1 MCIRDRE
8 YADRYFDDESVRQM
22 YENHQVSAEA
32 QDAYRDAGF
41 PFMGLPEEVGGI
53 PTDHVTLGLM
63 TEKLY
68 EFTGAMTPFMTGML
82 ACADLAE
89 FGTPEQSA
97 VIMEEYEKSGQSV
110 AALCLSEP
118 AAGSDNMGMTMT
130 SKKQADGTYVL
141 NGQKTWVTNGA
152 DVPYFIVICKDEEP
166 ARENNKMSLW
176 LVKRETEGVSTAHL
190 TKLGQHTVPFVDV
203 FFDNVVVEESQ
214 RIGEAGAGWLLLMK
228 NFEFERC
235 LVVAQGLGLAQ
246 AAQND
251 AIAYAK
257 ERIAFGKPIITNPRV
272 QGLIEQNEIMLQQTR
287 HWLYYCLW
295 KLDQG
300 QSINADIAMLKS
312 WGTRAH
318 LQIADNAIE
327 VYGTDTAASVIL
339 RKFVLVAFGVTFVV
353 ICSLAVRVRLWT
365 TSPVVSWLRSTR
377 QSSPPLHLHSFRKA
391 TPIWG
396 RFFLRLCT
404 VYLVSFP
411 LS

>member
-1 MCIRDRE
+1 MDFSLTDEQQLLVESLQE
-8 YADRYFDDESVRQM
+8 YAERYFDDQSVMDM
-22 YENHQVSAEA
+22 YEAHQVPAEA

-89 FGTPEQSA
+89 FGTPEQAA

-118 AAGSDNMGMTMT
+118 AAGSDNMGMTCVT
-130 SKKQADGTYVL
+130 KKQADGSFIL
-141 NGQKTWVTNGA
+141 SGQKTWVTNGA
-152 DVPYFIVICKDEEP
+152 DVPYLIVIAKDED
-166 ARENNKMSLW
+166 ASRENSKMSLW
-176 LVKRETEGVSTAHL
+176 LVKRETPGISTAHL
-190 TKLGQHTVPFVDV
+190 TKIGQHTVPFVEV
-203 FFDNVVVEESQ
+203 YFDDVVVTEDQ

-251 AIAYAK
+251 AVKYAK
-257 ERIAFGKPIITNPRV
+257 ERIAFNKPIITNPRV
-272 QGLIEQNEIMLQQTR
+272 QDLIEENEIILQQTR

-300 QSINADIAMLKS
+300 ESINADIAMLKS
-312 WGTRAH
+312 WSTRAH
-318 LQIADNAIE
+318 VKLADNAIE
-327 VYGTDTAASVIL
+327 I
-339 RKFVLVAFGVTFVV
+339 FGGLGYTEE
-353 ICSLAVRVRLWT
+353 VRVGRIWRD
-365 TSPVVSWLRSTR
+365 LRGNMLAGGTCEVMDYI
-377 QSSPPLHLHSFRKA
+377 A
-391 TPIWG
+391 G
-396 RFFLRLCT
+396 RA
-404 VYLVSFP
+404 VPKWYAD
-411 LS
+411 

>member
-1 MCIRDRE
+1 MDFSLTDEQQLLVESLQE
-8 YADRYFDDESVRQM
+8 YAERYFDDQSVMDM
-22 YENHQVSAEA
+22 YEAHQVPAEA

-89 FGTPEQSA
+89 FGTPEQAA

-118 AAGSDNMGMTMT
+118 AAGSDNMGMTCVT
-130 SKKQADGTYVL
+130 KKQADGSFIL
-141 NGQKTWVTNGA
+141 SGQKTWVTNGA
-152 DVPYFIVICKDEEP
+152 DVPYLIVIAKDED
-166 ARENNKMSLW
+166 ASRENTKMSLW
-176 LVKRETEGVSTAHL
+176 LVKRETPGISTAHL
-190 TKLGQHTVPFVDV
+190 TKIGQHTVPFVEV
-203 FFDNVVVEESQ
+203 YFDDVVVTEDQ

-251 AIAYAK
+251 AVKYAK
-257 ERIAFGKPIITNPRV
+257 ERIAFNKPIITNPRV
-272 QGLIEQNEIMLQQTR
+272 QDLIEENEIILQQTR

-300 QSINADIAMLKS
+300 ESINADIAMLKS

-318 LQIADNAIE
+318 VKLADNAIE
-327 VYGTDTAASVIL
+327 I
-339 RKFVLVAFGVTFVV
+339 FGGLGYTEE
-353 ICSLAVRVRLWT
+353 VRVGRIWRD
-365 TSPVVSWLRSTR
+365 LRGNMLAGGTCEVMDYI
-377 QSSPPLHLHSFRKA
+377 A
-391 TPIWG
+391 G
-396 RFFLRLCT
+396 RA
-404 VYLVSFP
+404 VPKWYAD
-411 LS
+411 

>member
-1 MCIRDRE
+1 MDFSLTDEQQLLVESLQE
-8 YADRYFDDESVRQM
+8 YAERYFDDQSVMDM
-22 YENHQVSAEA
+22 YEAHQVPAEA

-53 PTDHVTLGLM
+53 PPDHVTLGLM

-89 FGTPEQSA
+89 FGTPEQAA

-118 AAGSDNMGMTMT
+118 AAGSDNMGMTCVT
-130 SKKQADGTYVL
+130 KKQADGSFIL
-141 NGQKTWVTNGA
+141 SGQKTWVTNGA
-152 DVPYFIVICKDEEP
+152 DVPYLIVIAKDED
-166 ARENNKMSLW
+166 ASRDNTKMSLW
-176 LVKRETEGVSTAHL
+176 LVKRETPGISTAHL
-190 TKLGQHTVPFVDV
+190 TKIGQHTVPFVEV
-203 FFDNVVVEESQ
+203 YFDDVVVTEDQ

-251 AIAYAK
+251 AVKYAK
-257 ERIAFGKPIITNPRV
+257 ERIAFNKPIITNPRV
-272 QGLIEQNEIMLQQTR
+272 QDLIEENEIILQQTR

-300 QSINADIAMLKS
+300 ESINADIAMLKS

-318 LQIADNAIE
+318 VQLADNAIE
-327 VYGTDTAASVIL
+327 I
-339 RKFVLVAFGVTFVV
+339 FGGLGYTEE
-353 ICSLAVRVRLWT
+353 VRVGRIWRD
-365 TSPVVSWLRSTR
+365 LRGNMLAGGTCEVMDYI
-377 QSSPPLHLHSFRKA
+377 A
-391 TPIWG
+391 G
-396 RFFLRLCT
+396 RAIPKW
-404 VYLVSFP
+404 YAD
-411 LS
+411 

>member
-1 MCIRDRE
+1 MDFSFSEDQELMIDSIKE
-8 YADRYFDDESVRQM
+8 FAATYFTDEAVKEM
-22 YENHQVSAEA
+22 YEVHHGVPDEV
-32 QDAYRDAGF
+32 QDAYRDLGF
-41 PFMGLPEEVGGI
+41 AFMGLPEEVGGI
-53 PTDHVTLGLM
+53 PATRIDLGILTETL
-63 TEKLY
+63 Y
-68 EFTGAMTPFMTGML
+68 RATGCMTPFMTAML
-82 ACADLAE
+82 AAYDVAE
-89 FGTPEQSA
+89 FGSEEQCQLI
-97 VIMEEYEKSGQSV
+97 VDHYEKTGNCF
-110 AALCLSEP
+110 AAMCLSEP
-118 AAGSDNMGMTMT
+118 GAGSDNMGMTMT

-152 DVPYFIVICKDEEP
+152 DVPYFIVICKDEDP

-327 VYGTDTAASVIL
+327 VYGGLGYTEEGRVGRIWRDL
-339 RKFVLVAFGVTFVV
+339 RGNM
-353 ICSLAVRVRLWT
+353 LAGGTCEVMDYI
-365 TSPVVSWLRSTR
+365 
-377 QSSPPLHLHSFRKA
+377 A
-391 TPIWG
+391 G
-396 RFFLRLCT
+396 RAIPKL
-404 VYLVSFP
+404 YK
-411 LS
+411 

>member
-1 MCIRDRE
+1 MDFSLTDEQQLLVESLQE
-8 YADRYFDDESVRQM
+8 YAERYFDDQSVMDM
-22 YENHQVSAEA
+22 YEAHQVPAEA

-53 PTDHVTLGLM
+53 PTEHVTLGLM

-89 FGTPEQSA
+89 FGTPEQAA

-118 AAGSDNMGMTMT
+118 AAGSDNMGMTCVT
-130 SKKQADGTYVL
+130 KKQADGSFIL
-141 NGQKTWVTNGA
+141 SGQKTWVTNGA
-152 DVPYFIVICKDEEP
+152 DVPYLIVIAKDED
-166 ARENNKMSLW
+166 ASRDNTKMSLW
-176 LVKRETEGVSTAHL
+176 LVKRETPGISTAHL
-190 TKLGQHTVPFVDV
+190 TKIGQHTVPFVEV
-203 FFDNVVVEESQ
+203 YFDDVVVTEDQ

-251 AIAYAK
+251 AVKYAK
-257 ERIAFGKPIITNPRV
+257 ERIAFNKPIITNPRV
-272 QGLIEQNEIMLQQTR
+272 QDLIEENEIILQQTR

-300 QSINADIAMLKS
+300 ESINADIAMLKS

-318 LQIADNAIE
+318 VQLADNAIE
-327 VYGTDTAASVIL
+327 I
-339 RKFVLVAFGVTFVV
+339 FGGLGYTEE
-353 ICSLAVRVRLWT
+353 VRVGRIWRD
-365 TSPVVSWLRSTR
+365 LRGNMLAGGTCEVMDYI
-377 QSSPPLHLHSFRKA
+377 A
-391 TPIWG
+391 G
-396 RFFLRLCT
+396 RAIPKW
-404 VYLVSFP
+404 YAD
-411 LS
+411 

>member
-1 MCIRDRE
+1 MDFSLTDEQQLLVESLQE
-8 YADRYFDDESVRQM
+8 YAERYFDDQSVMDM
-22 YENHQVSAEA
+22 YEAHQVPAEA

-89 FGTPEQSA
+89 FGTPEQAA

-118 AAGSDNMGMTMT
+118 AAGSDNMGMTCVT
-130 SKKQADGTYVL
+130 KKQADGSFIL
-141 NGQKTWVTNGA
+141 SGQKTWVTNGA
-152 DVPYFIVICKDEEP
+152 DVPYLIVIAKDED
-166 ARENNKMSLW
+166 ASRDNTKMSLW
-176 LVKRETEGVSTAHL
+176 LVKRETPGISTAHL
-190 TKLGQHTVPFVDV
+190 TKIGQHTVPFVEV
-203 FFDNVVVEESQ
+203 YFDDVVVTEDQ

-251 AIAYAK
+251 AVKYAK
-257 ERIAFGKPIITNPRV
+257 ERIAFNKPIITNPRV
-272 QGLIEQNEIMLQQTR
+272 QDLIEENEIILQQTR

-300 QSINADIAMLKS
+300 ESINADIAMLKS

-318 LQIADNAIE
+318 VQLADNAIE
-327 VYGTDTAASVIL
+327 I
-339 RKFVLVAFGVTFVV
+339 FGGLGYTEE
-353 ICSLAVRVRLWT
+353 VRVGRIWRD
-365 TSPVVSWLRSTR
+365 LRGNMLAGGTCEVMDYI
-377 QSSPPLHLHSFRKA
+377 A
-391 TPIWG
+391 G
-396 RFFLRLCT
+396 RAIPKW
-404 VYLVSFP
+404 YAD
-411 LS
+411 

>member
-1 MCIRDRE
+1 MDFSLTDEQQLLVESLQE
-8 YADRYFDDESVRQM
+8 YAERYFDDQSVMDM
-22 YENHQVSAEA
+22 YEAHQVPAEA

-89 FGTPEQSA
+89 FGTPEQAA

-118 AAGSDNMGMTMT
+118 AAGSDNMGMTCVT
-130 SKKQADGTYVL
+130 KKQADGSFIL
-141 NGQKTWVTNGA
+141 SGQKTWVTNGA
-152 DVPYFIVICKDEEP
+152 DVPYLIVIAKDED
-166 ARENNKMSLW
+166 ASRDNTKMSVW
-176 LVKRETEGVSTAHL
+176 LVKRETPGISTAHL
-190 TKLGQHTVPFVDV
+190 TKIGQHTVPFVEV
-203 FFDNVVVEESQ
+203 YFDDVVVTEDQ

-251 AIAYAK
+251 AVKYAK
-257 ERIAFGKPIITNPRV
+257 ERIAFNKPIITNPRV
-272 QGLIEQNEIMLQQTR
+272 QDLIEENEIILQQTR

-300 QSINADIAMLKS
+300 ESINADIAMLKS

-318 LQIADNAIE
+318 VQLADNAIE
-327 VYGTDTAASVIL
+327 I
-339 RKFVLVAFGVTFVV
+339 FGGLGYTEE
-353 ICSLAVRVRLWT
+353 VRVGRIWRD
-365 TSPVVSWLRSTR
+365 LRGNMLAGGTCEVMDYI
-377 QSSPPLHLHSFRKA
+377 A
-391 TPIWG
+391 G
-396 RFFLRLCT
+396 RAIPKW
-404 VYLVSFP
+404 YAD
-411 LS
+411 

>member
-1 MCIRDRE
+1 MDFSLTDEQQLLVESLQE
-8 YADRYFDDESVRQM
+8 YAERYFDDQSVMDM
-22 YENHQVSAEA
+22 YEAHQVPAEA

-89 FGTPEQSA
+89 FGTPEQAA

-118 AAGSDNMGMTMT
+118 AAGSDNMGMTCVT
-130 SKKQADGTYVL
+130 KKQADGSFIL
-141 NGQKTWVTNGA
+141 SGQKTWVTNGA
-152 DVPYFIVICKDEEP
+152 DVPYLIVIAKDED
-166 ARENNKMSLW
+166 ASRDNTKMSLW
-176 LVKRETEGVSTAHL
+176 LVKRETPGISTAHL
-190 TKLGQHTVPFVDV
+190 TKIGQHTVPFVEV
-203 FFDNVVVEESQ
+203 YFDDVVVTEDQ

-251 AIAYAK
+251 AVKYAK
-257 ERIAFGKPIITNPRV
+257 ERIAFNKPIITNPRV
-272 QGLIEQNEIMLQQTR
+272 QDLIEENEIILQQTR

-300 QSINADIAMLKS
+300 ESINADIAMLKS

-318 LQIADNAIE
+318 VQLADNAIE
-327 VYGTDTAASVIL
+327 I
-339 RKFVLVAFGVTFVV
+339 FGGLGYTEE
-353 ICSLAVRVRLWT
+353 VRVGRIWRD
-365 TSPVVSWLRSTR
+365 LRGNMLAGGTCEVMDYIAGR
-377 QSSPPLHLHSFRKA
+377 Q
-391 TPIWG
+391 
-396 RFFLRLCT
+396 
-404 VYLVSFP
+404 LVKKYAP
-411 LS
+411 QN

>member
-1 MCIRDRE
+1 MDFSLTDEQQLLVESLQE
-8 YADRYFDDESVRQM
+8 YAERYFDDQSVMDM
-22 YENHQVSAEA
+22 YEAHQVPAEA

-89 FGTPEQSA
+89 FGTPEQAA

-118 AAGSDNMGMTMT
+118 AAGSDNMGMTCVT
-130 SKKQADGTYVL
+130 KKQADGSFIL
-141 NGQKTWVTNGA
+141 SGQKTWVTNGA
-152 DVPYFIVICKDEEP
+152 DVPYLIIIAKDED
-166 ARENNKMSLW
+166 ASRDNTKMSLW
-176 LVKRETEGVSTAHL
+176 LVKRETPGISTAHL
-190 TKLGQHTVPFVDV
+190 TKIGQHTVPFVEV
-203 FFDNVVVEESQ
+203 YFDDVVVTEDQ

-251 AIAYAK
+251 AVKYAK
-257 ERIAFGKPIITNPRV
+257 ERIAFNKPIITNPRV
-272 QGLIEQNEIMLQQTR
+272 QDLIEENEIILQQTR

-300 QSINADIAMLKS
+300 ESINADIAMLKS

-318 LQIADNAIE
+318 VQLADNAIE
-327 VYGTDTAASVIL
+327 I
-339 RKFVLVAFGVTFVV
+339 FGGLGYTEE
-353 ICSLAVRVRLWT
+353 VRVGRIWRD
-365 TSPVVSWLRSTR
+365 LRGNMLAGGTCEVMDYI
-377 QSSPPLHLHSFRKA
+377 A
-391 TPIWG
+391 G
-396 RFFLRLCT
+396 RAIPKW
-404 VYLVSFP
+404 YAD
-411 LS
+411 